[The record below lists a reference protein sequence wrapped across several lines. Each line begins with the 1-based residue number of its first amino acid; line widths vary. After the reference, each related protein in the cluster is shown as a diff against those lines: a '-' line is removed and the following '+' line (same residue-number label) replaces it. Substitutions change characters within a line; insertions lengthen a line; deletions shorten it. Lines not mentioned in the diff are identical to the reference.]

1 MIREADFAR
10 PDAPRRISLTRF
22 RAGEYDPA
30 VKEKRPILPAFRR
43 ELERIPPYRVDTPAH
58 EIKLNQN
65 ESAIDLP
72 AGLREQI
79 LIRLR
84 EAPWHRYPD
93 YPARSLERLIAKR
106 IRVAQARVM
115 AGHASNELLYATA
128 LATLE
133 RRKTMVT
140 GAPGYPVAKLAAT
153 LAGGRIVEVPADA
166 RFQYEVG
173 PIVAAIRKHDPRLV
187 FLPSPNNPTGSTLS
201 RDDVARICSATGN
214 LVMIDE
220 AYREFSGVAIQS
232 LLKQFRNLVL
242 LRTLSKASRLAA
254 FRIGYL
260 VGDPEVLSRI
270 ERAKPPHSI
279 DVPAQIAGETL
290 LASGDILSAEIA
302 RVKRERARVMK
313 SLATLPGVE
322 VFPSRANFF
331 LIRAENAAGFYKYL
345 LAQGILIRAV
355 GTAPTAPPLLRNC
368 LRISIGKNR
377 ENSALVAAAR
387 RFFEREGR

>member
-1 MIREADFAR
+1 M
-10 PDAPRRISLTRF
+10 TRF

-30 VKEKRPILPAFRR
+30 VKEKRAILPGFRR
-43 ELERIPPYRVDTPAH
+43 ELERIPPYRVFTPAH

-65 ESAIDLP
+65 ESPIDLP
-72 AGLREQI
+72 AALREQI

-84 EAPWHRYPD
+84 ETPWNRYPD
-93 YPARSLERLIAKR
+93 YPARPLESLIAKR
-106 IRVAQARVM
+106 IRVAKARVM
-115 AGHASNELLYATA
+115 VGHASNELLYATA

-133 RRKTMVT
+133 RGKTMVT

-166 RFQYEVG
+166 RYQYEVD
-173 PIVAAIRKHDPRLV
+173 PIIAAIRKHDPRLV

-201 RDDVARICSATGN
+201 RDDVARICDATGN

-220 AYREFSGVAIQS
+220 AYREFSGIAIQA
-232 LLKQFRNLVL
+232 LLGRFRNLVL
-242 LRTLSKASRLAA
+242 LRTLSKAARLAA

-260 VGDPEVLSRI
+260 VGDPDVLSRI

-290 LASGDILSAEIA
+290 FASRDMLKAEIA
-302 RVKRERARVMK
+302 RVRRERTRVMK
-313 SLATLPGVE
+313 SFAKLPGVD

-331 LIRAENAAGFYKYL
+331 LIRTEDAADFDKAL

-355 GTAPTAPPLLRNC
+355 GAAPTAPPALRNC
-368 LRISIGKNR
+368 LRISLGTNR
-377 ENSALVAAAR
+377 ENNALVAAAR
-387 RFFEREGR
+387 RYFRGGDR